1 VATSTGPQG
10 LGGDHGDK
18 SVGELVS
25 RISEQASTLVREEI
39 ELAKT
44 EMEIKA
50 KRLGRGAAVGAAAG
64 FFAIFAL
71 IYAFQALAWGLNDLF
86 ESLWLGFVIVMA
98 LFIVLGAIA
107 GLIAKRL
114 FEAGTPP
121 LPQQAIEQAKLTREA
136 LEHPELVPAG
146 MPEAAG
152 RTSVASG
159 QLPGTEAAPSDSG
172 AKEG

>member
-1 VATSTGPQG
+1 MATSVGPQG
-10 LGGDHGDK
+10 IGGDHGDK
-18 SVGELVS
+18 SVGDLVS

-39 ELAKT
+39 ELAKA

-50 KRLGRGAAVGAAAG
+50 KRLARGAAVGAAAG

-107 GLIAKRL
+107 ALIARRS
-114 FEAGTPP
+114 FDG
-121 LPQQAIEQAKLTREA
+121 RY
-136 LEHPELVPAG
+136 PAVA
-146 MPEAAG
+146 AAG
-152 RTSVASG
+152 DRAGEAHARGARAPGARAGRLPRSG
-159 QLPGTEAAPSDSG
+159 GTDVRGVRAATRYRGLAVRPRR
-172 AKEG
+172 